1 MTATTAPAQAAARI
15 LAAAGL
21 PANTRWDFGPAS
33 VEGHLPEGSTALT
46 LRQCAGG
53 LHRATW
59 NADGTQV
66 SGFLGRV
73 PVTLRVAA

>member
-21 PANTRWDFGPAS
+21 PANTRWDYSPTSA
-33 VEGHLPEGSTALT
+33 EGHLPEGSTTLT
-46 LRQCAGG
+46 LRRFAGV
-53 LHRATW
+53 LHNATW
-59 NADGTQV
+59 SAGGTQV